1 MSHLTSETQLEG
13 AQEQI
18 VDVSSVLSNVQASL
32 AAAQAENDRKVEFL
46 RGRVKAMDK
55 EKVALPEKENLLLQ
69 AQRWVLLSIATTHLA
84 LYWLYV
90 RAFSCTTHLW

>member
-1 MSHLTSETQLEG
+1 MTSETQLEG

-69 AQRWVLLSIATTHLA
+69 AQRFETARLPPMI
-84 LYWLYV
+84 Y
-90 RAFSCTTHLW
+90 